1 MIKYLALC
9 SITLVLFT
17 FTVEA
22 QFINKFKVATGL
34 TTTSILGNNP
44 AKLPMIPMTDEEDAV
59 TGGALK
65 HAQPGIELRFTFPVD
80 QYGTIN
86 IPLSLDYTFFTGR
99 ERINTSQ
106 FIVDIW
112 THSVDIFSISTG
124 LHYVFYEMDFA
135 NAKMYGGLEGRIS
148 FIHGIDTRAE
158 RDYLEDLLPDETW
171 IVPPKENATRFGGN
185 LRLGVE
191 GKLHKNLYINT
202 GAAFSVMNLIGK
214 DDSRGELLTPIKFLE
229 VKESTLSSFHVFI
242 LLQLVL

>member
-1 MIKYLALC
+1 MIKNLAFCFVIFVMLT
-9 SITLVLFT
+9 SAT
-17 FTVEA
+17 EA

-44 AKLPMIPMTDEEDAV
+44 AKLPMVPMTDEEDAV

-65 HAQPGIELRFTFPVD
+65 HAQPGVELRFTFPVD
-80 QYGTIN
+80 MSETMS

-112 THSVDIFSISTG
+112 THSLNIFSINTG
-124 LHYVFYEMDFA
+124 LHYVFYKMDFA
-135 NAKMYGGLEGRIS
+135 NAKMYGGMEARLS
-148 FIHGIDTRAE
+148 FIHNIDTRAE

-171 IVPPKENATRFGGN
+171 IVPAKESTTRFGGN

-191 GKLHKNLYINT
+191 GKLHKNLYVNT
-202 GAAFSVMNLIGK
+202 GAVLSVVNLIGK
-214 DDSRGELLTPIKFLE
+214 DDARGELLTPIKFLE
-229 VKESTLSSFHVFI
+229 VQESTLSSFHIFI
-242 LLQLVL
+242 LLQLIL

>member
-1 MIKYLALC
+1 MF
-9 SITLVLFT
+9 SIAS
-17 FTVEA
+17 EA
-22 QFINKFKVATGL
+22 QFINKFKIATGL
-34 TTTSILGNNP
+34 TTTSIMGDNP

-80 QYGTIN
+80 MTETMS

-112 THSVDIFSISTG
+112 THSLNIFSISTG
-124 LHYVFYEMDFA
+124 LHYVFYKMDFA
-135 NAKMYGGLEGRIS
+135 NAKMYGGLEARLS
-148 FIHGIDTRAE
+148 FIHNIDTRAE
-158 RDYLEDLLPDETW
+158 RDYLENLLPDETW
-171 IVPPKENATRFGGN
+171 IVPPKESATRFGGN

-191 GKLHKNLYINT
+191 GKLHKSLYVNT
-202 GAAFSVMNLIGK
+202 GAAFSVVNLIGK